1 MCFIRTEIKAAAI
14 LLHSLFSQ
22 MSIELIHSPLMDQ
35 HFYIY
40 AVSRLNMYN
49 LIYYMMCWLINL
61 TSQYFFVF
69 LYVFFHAMEVI
80 GNQIT
85 LCRVGR
91 VREPLELTIMNQT
104 CTTRRSR
111 VPRRSDYSGRRER
124 TRPGF
129 YGVFCVVSFLLCLFV
144 FIIKVFKRLPVPA
157 SFFPIYE
164 LRYTHYVHNDFIL
177 GWKIVYW

>member
-1 MCFIRTEIKAAAI
+1 MCFIRTDIKAAAI

-22 MSIELIHSPLMDQ
+22 MSIELIHSPLTDQ

-61 TSQYFFVF
+61 TSQFFLF
-69 LYVFFHAMEVI
+69 YFFHAIEVI

-85 LCRVGR
+85 LWRVGR
-91 VREPLELTIMNQT
+91 VREPLELTIMNET
-104 CTTRRSR
+104 CTIRRSR
-111 VPRRSDYSGRRER
+111 VPRRSDYSGRRET

-129 YGVFCVVSFLLCLFV
+129 YGVFCVVSFLLCLFILLLKCLNV
-144 FIIKVFKRLPVPA
+144 CR
-157 SFFPIYE
+157 FPPPSSRSTSCVMST
-164 LRYTHYVHNDFIL
+164 LCT
-177 GWKIVYW
+177 